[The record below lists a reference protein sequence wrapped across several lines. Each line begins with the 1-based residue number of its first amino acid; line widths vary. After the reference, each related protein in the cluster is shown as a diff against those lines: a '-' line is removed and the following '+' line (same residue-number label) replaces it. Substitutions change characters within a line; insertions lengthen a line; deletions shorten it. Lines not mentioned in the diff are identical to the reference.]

1 MKPILLCLILLGCGP
16 KLAPNPAQESTPV
29 LPALDADVYTL
40 APTPPT
46 DFLVA
51 KVASGLPF
59 DEALSG
65 AAAALAI
72 SLSQSQTA
80 NFDSADLTWAC
91 IRAGWPYPLSDM
103 RSLRVAKDSTPEGLL
118 AELQIKDTS
127 RIGLVRARSANND
140 TWVYLQSEVLAPA
153 LAFLK
158 THELNTPF
166 SNPFPKESPAKT
178 HLLSPS
184 GIVHALD
191 DKQPLNEAGE
201 WLLES
206 HIQGQ
211 RVLLAALFVEME
223 APQESI
229 LPYQGANSDQ
239 TDPAALAAQLLSQMH
254 QVYFATE
261 KTLRR
266 EATLDTSARMA
277 LKAWKAGVDLP
288 AAHVRFEKLGYVRE
302 PRGELLCTGDS
313 VRACLDNLFW
323 SVPLRK
329 VLLSEKHT
337 VIGVAASEA
346 DKGQLTLMINLAA
359 Q

>member
-1 MKPILLCLILLGCGP
+1 MKPILLCLILLGCAP

-29 LPALDADVYTL
+29 LPALEADVYTL
-40 APTPPT
+40 APTPPA

-51 KVASGLPF
+51 KIAKGLPF
-59 DEALSG
+59 DEALAG

-72 SLSQSQTA
+72 PLSQSQSA
-80 NFDSADLTWAC
+80 SFDSADLTWAC

-103 RSLRVAKDSTPEGLL
+103 RSLRVAKDGLPEGLL
-118 AELQIKDTS
+118 AELEIQDTS
-127 RIGLVRARSANND
+127 RVGLVRARGANSD
-140 TWVYLQSEVLAPA
+140 TWVYLQSEVIAPA
-153 LAFLK
+153 HAFLK
-158 THELNTPF
+158 THELNTAFP
-166 SNPFPKESPAKT
+166 NPFPKESPVKT

-184 GIVHALD
+184 GVVHTLRGEQQLD
-191 DKQPLNEAGE
+191 EVGE

-211 RVLLAALFVEME
+211 RVLLAALFVDME
-223 APQESI
+223 APQKAI
-229 LPYQGANSDQ
+229 LPYQGADADQ
-239 TDPAALAAQLLSQMH
+239 KDPAALAARLLSQMH
-254 QVYFATE
+254 KVYFATE
-261 KTLRR
+261 KGLKR
-266 EATLDTSARMA
+266 ESALDTSARMA
-277 LKAWKAGVDLP
+277 LKAWKAGLDLP

-313 VRACLDNLFW
+313 VRACIDNLFW

-329 VLLSEKHT
+329 VLLSENHT
-337 VIGVAASEA
+337 LVGVAASEA